1 MSYTGSFVK
10 ETEIIQWG
18 GGGVG
23 PICIYHLLVG
33 AYLRL
38 DKGYL
43 IEAVT
48 L

>member
-1 MSYTGSFVK
+1 MSYTGSFVE

-18 GGGVG
+18 GVG
-23 PICIYHLLVG
+23 PIRIYHLLVG